1 MLLGEA
7 KSSVLMVSVIA
18 LGKLFKDLV
27 IDEPNFQTSRIQA
40 VCYYYWLIAIN
51 FVAED

>member
-18 LGKLFKDLV
+18 LGKLFEDLV
-27 IDEPNFQTSRIQA
+27 IDEPNFQTGIEFRQ
-40 VCYYYWLIAIN
+40 
-51 FVAED
+51 FVITIG

>member
-18 LGKLFKDLV
+18 LGKLKDLV
-27 IDEPNFQTSRIQA
+27 IDEPNFQTGIEFRQ
-40 VCYYYWLIAIN
+40 
-51 FVAED
+51 FVITIG